1 MSTQLVRYDAM
12 CQAIAEAR
20 DLDEVKDIRD
30 KALALE
36 LYAQQ
41 AKNEENERWCREIRE
56 RAETSWVEIYADSE
70 KAKGKA
76 GPGRGKAG
84 HNAGPAFNE
93 APTLRALG
101 VNKNQ
106 SAEWQARAAIPK
118 EQREALWAA
127 GKSTD
132 PLVKQQRRVEREIEF
147 GMRAKT
153 AAAEL
158 GSRVYGVL
166 YADPPWRFE
175 PYSRETGMD
184 RAADNHYTTMTLEEI
199 MELQVPAAE
208 DCVLYLWATAPMLA
222 EALDVVA
229 AWGFEYKSH
238 CIWVKDRVG
247 TGYWFRNMHE
257 LLLVATRGN
266 VPAPPP
272 GANMPSVFNE
282 PVEKHSVKPEG
293 FAEMIEALFP
303 NVPKLEMF
311 ARKPRPGWDVWG
323 DEV

>member
-56 RAETSWVEIYADSE
+56 RAETSWGEIYADSE

-106 SAEWQARAAIPK
+106 SAEWQARA
-118 EQREALWAA
+118 
-127 GKSTD
+127 
-132 PLVKQQRRVEREIEF
+132 V
-147 GMRAKT
+147 
-153 AAAEL
+153 
-158 GSRVYGVL
+158 
-166 YADPPWRFE
+166 
-175 PYSRETGMD
+175 
-184 RAADNHYTTMTLEEI
+184 
-199 MELQVPAAE
+199 
-208 DCVLYLWATAPMLA
+208 
-222 EALDVVA
+222 
-229 AWGFEYKSH
+229 
-238 CIWVKDRVG
+238 
-247 TGYWFRNMHE
+247 
-257 LLLVATRGN
+257 LVARPE
-266 VPAPPP
+266 VLPPRVSMHDVH
-272 GANMPSVFNE
+272 ARLV
-282 PVEKHSVKPEG
+282 
-293 FAEMIEALFP
+293 AIEILLAQL
-303 NVPKLEMF
+303 LE
-311 ARKPRPGWDVWG
+311 RLDR
-323 DEV
+323 